1 MDPGCCLE
9 SVVSVCHRRCIR
21 FTEYGL
27 TGCRIKEV
35 DMIDSEMQSGSSLSL
50 LLWSRSEICTMAWRT
65 DITEMMPGIMQQL
78 GPEGAA
84 ELMKKASGGAVRG
97 DVS

>member
-1 MDPGCCLE
+1 M
-9 SVVSVCHRRCIR
+9 V
-21 FTEYGL
+21 
-27 TGCRIKEV
+27 
-35 DMIDSEMQSGSSLSL
+35 
-50 LLWSRSEICTMAWRT
+50 WRA

-97 DVS
+97 DVSKSMSR